1 MLDQLA
7 DSIDGICLRLWG
19 LLEDETGV
27 TDGLQEE
34 AFLIIG
40 ATLIDSFKETLNKK
54 MLIS

>member
-7 DSIDGICLRLWG
+7 DSINGVCLRHWG

-40 ATLIDSFKETLNKK
+40 ASCINTFQEMLN
-54 MLIS
+54 